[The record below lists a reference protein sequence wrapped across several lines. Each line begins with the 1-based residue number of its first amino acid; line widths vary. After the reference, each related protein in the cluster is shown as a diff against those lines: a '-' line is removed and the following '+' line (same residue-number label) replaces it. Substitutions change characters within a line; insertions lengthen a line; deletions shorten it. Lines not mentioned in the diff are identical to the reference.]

1 MRQRRYSHGPKL
13 FRYRW
18 LISTIAVVFML
29 ALGSSLVSLPF
40 SNQLNRA
47 RILTAQE
54 EEAGG
59 NNNNFNEEHKCGKS
73 LHHSFLEFS
82 EWLALRKR
90 TTAVYEIP
98 QSVDINSALYKHRL
112 IQPPDC

>member
-1 MRQRRYSHGPKL
+1 
-13 FRYRW
+13 
-18 LISTIAVVFML
+18 ML
-29 ALGSSLVSLPF
+29 ALGSSIVSLPF
-40 SNQLNRA
+40 SSRLNRA
-47 RILTAQE
+47 SILTAQE

-59 NNNNFNEEHKCGKS
+59 NSNNFNEEHKCGKS

-82 EWLALRKR
+82 EWLKLRKR

-98 QSVDINSALYKHRL
+98 QSVDINSSLYKHRL